1 MTTASFP
8 SDSAAQTRH
17 IAACLGAAI
26 DPVPRG
32 GLVVGLHGDLG
43 AGKTVF
49 AGGLIGALGIPAGT
63 VVASPTFTVF
73 RSYRGRALIE
83 HVDAYMVNSRSALEG
98 AGLHEI
104 GGNGHVTCVEWAE
117 RIADALP
124 KDRIDVDLQPIPQ
137 DPAHPID
144 ASRLDVAPPRR
155 IEARAGGAI
164 SARILERWVSLVAA
178 STSEVS

>member
-1 MTTASFP
+1 MTCAAAFS
-8 SDSAAQTRH
+8 SDSAAETRR

-32 GLVVGLHGDLG
+32 GFVVGLHGDLG

-49 AGGLIGALGIPAGT
+49 AGGLIGALGVAAGT
-63 VVASPTFTVF
+63 VIASPTFTVF

-83 HVDAYMVNSRSALEG
+83 HVDAYMVHSREALEG

-104 GGNGHVTCVEWAE
+104 QGNGHVTCVEWAE

-124 KDRIDVDLQPIPQ
+124 KDRIDVDLEALP
-137 DPAHPID
+137 HD
-144 ASRLDVAPPRR
+144 ANRLDVAPPRR
-155 IEARAGGAI
+155 IEARAGGPV
-164 SARILERWVSLVAA
+164 SARIFERWLALVVTAGSRVS
-178 STSEVS
+178 

>member
-1 MTTASFP
+1 MTSDASF
-8 SDSAAQTRH
+8 SADCAAETRR

-26 DPVPRG
+26 DPVPKG
-32 GLVVGLHGDLG
+32 GFVVGLHGDLG

-49 AGGLIGALGIPAGT
+49 ASGLIGALGVKRGT

-73 RSYRGRALIE
+73 RSYRGRALID
-83 HVDAYMVNSRSALEG
+83 HVDAYMVASREALEG

-124 KDRIDVDLQPIPQ
+124 KDRIDVEIEALPH
-137 DPAHPID
+137 DPNLPD
-144 ASRLDVAPPRR
+144 EPPRR
-155 IEARAGGAI
+155 RIAARAGGAV
-164 SARILERWVSLVAA
+164 SRRILERWIALTA
-178 STSEVS
+178 STASRVS

>member
-1 MTTASFP
+1 MTTSTAFLSE
-8 SDSAAQTRH
+8 SAEETRR
-17 IAACLGAAI
+17 IAASLGAAI

-49 AGGLIGALGIPAGT
+49 AGGLIGALGVAQGT
-63 VVASPTFTVF
+63 VIASPTFTVF

-83 HVDAYMVNSRSALEG
+83 HVDAYMVNSREALEG

-117 RIADALP
+117 RIQDALP
-124 KDRIDVDLQPIPQ
+124 KDRIDVDLETLP
-137 DPAHPID
+137 HD
-144 ASRLDVAPPRR
+144 ANHLEISPPRR
-155 IEARAGGAI
+155 IEARAGGPL
-164 SARILERWVSLVAA
+164 SARILERWIARVA
-178 STSEVS
+178 STGSRGS